1 MPCPLEPGKY
11 KRLETMRFKIILLSL
26 LLASCSNFSVPLPSA
41 YKMDI
46 RQGNYVTQEMRD
58 KLKLGM
64 SRAQVKFVMG
74 TPMIS
79 DVFHANRWDYVY
91 RLEHAR
97 KLVEEQR
104 LTLYFDGDTLSRID
118 DSGLHLSAAE
128 AK

>member
-1 MPCPLEPGKY
+1 
-11 KRLETMRFKIILLSL
+11 MRFKITLLSM
-26 LLASCSNFSVPLPSA
+26 LLASCGNFSVPMPSA

-46 RQGNYVTQEMRD
+46 RQGNFVTVEMRD

-64 SRAQVKFVMG
+64 SRAQVKYVMG

-91 RLEHAR
+91 RMEHER
-97 KLVEEQR
+97 KLVDQQR
-104 LTLYFDGDTLSRID
+104 LTLYFDGDILARID
-118 DSGLHLSAAE
+118 DSDLHLQADPIMTE

>member
-1 MPCPLEPGKY
+1 
-11 KRLETMRFKIILLSL
+11 MRFRIILLSL
-26 LLASCSNFSVPLPSA
+26 LLASCSYIHFPTA

-46 RQGNYVTQEMRD
+46 RQGNYITTEMRD
-58 KLKLGM
+58 KLKIGM
-64 SRAQVKFVMG
+64 SRTQVKFVMG

-91 RLEHAR
+91 RMEHAD

-104 LTLYFDGDTLSRID
+104 LTVYFDGETLSRID